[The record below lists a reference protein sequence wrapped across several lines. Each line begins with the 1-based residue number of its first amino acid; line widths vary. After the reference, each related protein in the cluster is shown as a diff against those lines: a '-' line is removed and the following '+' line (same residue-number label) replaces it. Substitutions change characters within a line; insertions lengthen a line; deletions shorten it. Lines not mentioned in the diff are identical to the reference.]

1 MAAAARGHAA
11 GSGLRPLVAESWLR
25 SSAYRLDP
33 DAVPDRILP
42 ETDLQLRRAGHPL
55 AGVLPVIHELLVRHT
70 LDAGLVVAV
79 GDQTGRL
86 LWVDGDR
93 SLRRKAER
101 MAFVA
106 GADWSEAA
114 AGTSAPGT
122 ALALGR
128 SVQIHREEHFARV
141 VHPWSCSAVPVR
153 DRATGAVVGVI
164 DITGGAD
171 AVGPVTL
178 PLLEATVA
186 AVEAELAL
194 RSLRASSGTRAAST
208 ARPRGAQPRGA
219 STRGAPTRSAPTR
232 GAPAPQGP
240 TDDVTLTVLGRER
253 GLLHVGGARSVELST
268 RHAEILTLL
277 AHHRAG
283 LSADDLARAV
293 YGRDQAVVTLRAE
306 MVRLRRILDA
316 VAPDLAPASRPYR
329 LTRPVDLDAHRVL
342 AFCAR
347 GAHRV
352 ALGSYAGPVLPGSSA
367 PGIQA
372 LRAEVSGCLRETVL
386 ADAGVET
393 LLAYARTE
401 EARYDVELWRLAL
414 RLLPARSPKRAGV
427 VAHLQ
432 TIESELV

>member
-1 MAAAARGHAA
+1 MLSLPAV
-11 GSGLRPLVAESWLR
+11 RPLVAESWRR
-25 SSAYRLDP
+25 SSAYHLDP
-33 DAVPDRILP
+33 DAVPELLLS
-42 ETDLQLRRAGHPL
+42 EADLRARRAAHPL

-70 LDAGLVVAV
+70 IDAGLVVAV

-93 SLRRKAER
+93 TLRRKAER

-128 SVQIHREEHFARV
+128 SVQISGEEHFARV

-153 DRATGAVVGVI
+153 DRASGAVVGVI

-186 AVEAELAL
+186 AIEAELAL
-194 RSLRASSGTRAAST
+194 RALAPGRRGGASSG
-208 ARPRGAQPRGA
+208 
-219 STRGAPTRSAPTR
+219 SAPR
-232 GAPAPQGP
+232 AQEVSLA
-240 TDDVTLTVLGRER
+240 VLGRER
-253 GLLHVGGARSVELST
+253 GLLRCADRTVELST
-268 RHAEILTLL
+268 RHAEILALL
-277 AHHRAG
+277 AHHPAG
-283 LSADDLARAV
+283 LSADELAHAV
-293 YGRDQAVVTLRAE
+293 YGRDDAVVTLRAE
-306 MVRLRRILDA
+306 IVRLRRVLDA
-316 VAPDLAPASRPYR
+316 VAPGLAPASRPYR
-329 LTRPVDLDAHRVL
+329 LAAPIDLDAHRVL
-342 AFCAR
+342 TFCER

-352 ALGSYAGPVLPGSSA
+352 ALGSYPGPVLPGSTA

-372 LRAEVSGCLRETVL
+372 LRAEVSACLRETVL
-386 ADAGVET
+386 TDAGVDT
-393 LLAYARTE
+393 VLTYARTDE
-401 EARYDVELWRLAL
+401 GRYDVELWRLCL
-414 RLLPARSPKRAGV
+414 RLLPARSPKRAAV

-432 TIESELV
+432 SIESELA

>member
-1 MAAAARGHAA
+1 MIG
-11 GSGLRPLVAESWLR
+11 GSAVVPVPAVPSPAEQRSLRPLVAESWLR

-33 DAVPDRILP
+33 DAVPDRVLS
-42 ETDLQLRRAGHPL
+42 EGDLELHRAEHPL
-55 AGVLPVIHELLVRHT
+55 AGVLPVIHDLLVRHT
-70 LDAGLVVAV
+70 LDAGLVVAI

-122 ALALGR
+122 ALVLGR
-128 SVQIHREEHFARV
+128 SVQIHREEHYARV

-153 DRATGAVVGVI
+153 DRASGSVVGVI
-164 DITGGAD
+164 DITGGPD

-194 RSLRASSGTRAAST
+194 RAL
-208 ARPRGAQPRGA
+208 ARPTVSRRDSAVRRPA
-219 STRGAPTRSAPTR
+219 DKPTAEVSLA
-232 GAPAPQGP
+232 
-240 TDDVTLTVLGRER
+240 VLGRER
-253 GLLHVGGARSVELST
+253 GLLRCGERAVELST
-268 RHAEILTLL
+268 RHAEILALL
-277 AHHRAG
+277 AHHRGG
-283 LSADDLARAV
+283 LSADALAHAV
-293 YGRDQAVVTLRAE
+293 YGRDDAVMTLRAE
-306 MVRLRRILDA
+306 IVRLRRVLDA
-316 VAPDLAPASRPYR
+316 VAPGLAPASRPYR
-329 LTRPVDLDAHRVL
+329 LAAPIDLDAHRVL
-342 AFCAR
+342 TFCER

-352 ALGSYAGPVLPGSSA
+352 ALGSYPGPVLPGSTA

-372 LRAEVSGCLRETVL
+372 LRAEVSACLRETVL
-386 ADAGVET
+386 TDAGVDT
-393 LLAYARTE
+393 VLTYARTDE
-401 EARYDVELWRLAL
+401 GRYDVELWRLCL
-414 RLLPARSPKRAGV
+414 RLLPARSPKRAAV

-432 TIESELV
+432 SIESELA